1 MKVKNYTNN
10 GGWIEAKRK
19 NSKSGSKE
27 SSIKSSTSNASNNS
41 GKQVEK
47 MKKIIREEGSTRII

>member
-1 MKVKNYTNN
+1 MRLTKKDND
-10 GGWIEAKRK
+10 GWIEAKRR

-27 SSIKSSTSNASNNS
+27 SSLKSSASTTSQNS

-47 MKKIIREEGSTRII
+47 MKKIIREEGKI